1 MPELRKDPLT
11 GRWVI
16 IAKERGRRTQDLKV
30 KSEHQEVTICP
41 FCEGNE
47 SNTPPEICAIRDG
60 SKPRNSKDWQIRV
73 VPNMFPALAIEGEFN
88 RTGVGMFDIMNGI
101 GAHEVVIEHPKHL
114 YNYTEM
120 PVSHIIKILETYKNR
135 IEDLYRDHRLR
146 YVLVFKNYGSAAGA
160 TLAHAH
166 SQIIATPVT
175 PINVKNELNVAKNHY
190 KTKERCIYCDM
201 MKQELLSQDRVV
213 SENEQ
218 FVCITPFAS
227 RFPFELM
234 IMPKKHSHTF
244 QTITNDELYSLSLMF
259 KDVLFKIKES
269 LNDPAYNIILHS
281 SPNLVSR
288 PGYSDF
294 WSSIMYDFHWH
305 FEIMPRL
312 SNTAGFEWGSGFYI
326 NPTAPEDAAKY
337 LKDIKIKNIEK
348 EVK

>member
-16 IAKERGRRTQDLKV
+16 IARERGRRPVDFQV
-30 KSEHQEVTICP
+30 KSEHPEVSVCP

-47 SNTPPEICAIRDG
+47 SMTPHEICATREA
-60 SKPRNSKDWQIRV
+60 SKDANSKGWQVRV

-88 RTGVGMFDIMNGI
+88 RAGVGMFDIMNGI
-101 GAHEVVIEHPKHL
+101 GAHEVIIEHPNHL

-120 PVSHIIKILETYKNR
+120 PVDHIVKIMETYRYR

-160 TLAHAH
+160 SLGHVH

-175 PINVKNELNVAKNHY
+175 PINVKSELNGAKNHY
-190 KTKERCIYCDM
+190 SHKERCIFCDIIR
-201 MKQELLSQDRVV
+201 QELSSGERIVT
-213 SENEQ
+213 ENEH
-218 FVCITPFAS
+218 FVCMAPFAS
-227 RFPFELM
+227 RFPFELV
-234 IMPKKHSHTF
+234 ILPKKHNHSF
-244 QTITNDELYSLSLMF
+244 QTISADEVYSISLMF
-259 KDVLFKIKES
+259 KDVLYRIKVS

-281 SPNLVSR
+281 SPNVVSR
-288 PGYSDF
+288 PGYGEY

-312 SNTAGFEWGSGFYI
+312 TNTAGFEWGSGFYI
-326 NPTAPEDAAKY
+326 NPTAPEDSAGY
-337 LKDIKIKNIEK
+337 LR
-348 EVK
+348 EVKLK